1 MLPQII
7 LSTAYLP
14 PIEYIAYI
22 FEAMEIFIEKEENYH
37 KQTYR
42 NRCYVLSVNGPQ
54 YLSVPLYSGG
64 SPKTIVKDIKI
75 DYSKRWQQVH
85 LGAIRSSYGSSP
97 FFQYYFE
104 DFESIIKGN
113 YEFLLDLNM
122 NLLELVLNILRLK
135 KKILYTENFIPELN
149 DTRDHRYSI
158 TPKLDSVYN
167 SKEYLQVFGE
177 NTGFVPGLSII
188 DLIFNAGPDSD
199 KYL

>member
-1 MLPQII
+1 MSPQII

-14 PIEYIAYI
+14 PIEYLAYI
-22 FEAMEIFIEKEENYH
+22 SDAMEIFIEKEENYH

-42 NRCYVLSVNGPQ
+42 NRCYILSINGPQ
-54 YLSVPLYSGG
+54 CLSVPVYSG
-64 SPKTIVKDIKI
+64 SLHKTIVKDIRI

-85 LGAIRSSYGSSP
+85 LRAIRSSYGSSP

-122 NLLELVLNILRLK
+122 NLLELVLKILRLK

-149 DTRDHRYSI
+149 DIMDHRYSI
-158 TPKLDSVYN
+158 TPKMYSGYI
-167 SKEYLQVFGE
+167 SKEYLQVFRE
-177 NTGFVPGLSII
+177 DTGYVPELSII
-188 DLIFNAGPDSD
+188 DLIFNTGPDSE